1 MERRK
6 EKSREQEAHSF
17 IKSIIWL
24 LSLTSTTRAVSSE
37 VLVIDP
43 ERSPGAGGG
52 EGRNSK
58 RSLWW
63 TIPNLDVKRWG
74 RLSNKQQA
82 WEASLWAATSI
93 RSVTS
98 FWTVV
103 TSSHHWLI
111 LSLFLPKRRGGGTKV
126 ATDMSQ
132 TAALSLRATS
142 FLTAGGIMSTRVAN

>member
-43 ERSPGAGGG
+43 ERSPGAGRGG

-111 LSLFLPKRRGGGTKV
+111 LSLFFAKTETGQGGGAPKWPPTCHKP
-126 ATDMSQ
+126 
-132 TAALSLRATS
+132 LRS
-142 FLTAGGIMSTRVAN
+142 VCVQRPS